1 MISSLPKPAPA
12 LRRSAAT
19 LLIMAL
25 FCVSAPAPAAQN
37 RFISDQLGADL
48 RQQPGDTQAV
58 TGQVAAG
65 APVEVVT
72 TSPSGWTQIR
82 TRAGQMGWVR
92 SNQLMSTPPVRPRMD
107 QASREF
113 AELREQNQLLRNQL
127 DALETAALQN
137 GPELER
143 LRAETQQLR
152 DSLKLSQE
160 GLHLAEANQKLRE
173 EVASL
178 RLEIQALEQE
188 AERLGDRRRRDS
200 FLAGALVMILGTLA
214 GLGIPRLF
222 GLKRAKRWDRW

>member
-1 MISSLPKPAPA
+1 MISSLPKAVRP

-19 LLIMAL
+19 LLIMTL
-25 FCVSAPAPAAQN
+25 FWISAPAAAAQN
-37 RFISDQLGADL
+37 RFISDQLGAEL

-65 APVEVVT
+65 TPVEVIT
-72 TSPSGWTQIR
+72 TSPNGWTQIR

-92 SNQLMSTPPVRPRMD
+92 NNQLMNTPPVRPRMD
-107 QASREF
+107 QASREL

-127 DALETAALQN
+127 RALETATLQN

-143 LRAETQQLR
+143 LRAETQRLR

-178 RLEIQALEQE
+178 RLEIQTLEQE
-188 AERLGDRRRRDS
+188 AERLGDRSRRDT
-200 FLAGALVMILGTLA
+200 FLAGALVMIIGILA

-222 GLKRAKRWDRW
+222 GLKRPKRWDRW